1 MASTSEPE
9 RVCVVCEKDLEHH
22 RPQALVCSERCGRER
37 RRLLA
42 ILDGRGAPPYRSV
55 RARVRAANN
64 PANGATGGP
73 ALRSKDAVRGR

>member
-1 MASTSEPE
+1 MTELE
-9 RVCVVCEKDLEHH
+9 RVCVVCERSLRDH

-42 ILDGRGAPPYRSV
+42 ILDGRGAEPYRSV

-73 ALRSKDAVRGR
+73 ALRSEVPSAARRG